1 MTHTEP
7 MPESPVEQAT
17 VPEQSHVV
25 NETAGVLQM
34 LGAVPSNDTA
44 AAADDPLP
52 QDGVSNEGEQPT
64 ADNTYTDEMTVEEI
78 IQRMTLDEARSIMV
92 TFGTCKG
99 WTLGEV
105 MERRA
110 SSLRFYLYSSKDAGN
125 VLKAAASL
133 LLDELAM
140 KKAGLSLIH
149 I

>member
-1 MTHTEP
+1 
-7 MPESPVEQAT
+7 
-17 VPEQSHVV
+17 
-25 NETAGVLQM
+25 M

-44 AAADDPLP
+44 AASDDPLP
-52 QDGVSNEGEQPT
+52 QDGVSNEGEQST

-140 KKAGLSLIH
+140 KKAG
-149 I
+149 